1 LSGGERSTRIRA
13 VRLEMRTTI
22 VVVLVALVAA
32 PRKSSRLSQP
42 SEYQLKAAFLLNFAK
57 FTDWPESPAAPL
69 AICVFGKDPFGSAL
83 DDVLL
88 NKTVAARPVVVKR
101 LRDKA
106 EARHCQMVSICSGE
120 YEYLRGI
127 LESLR
132 GASALVVGESDG
144 FAASGGI
151 VEFTLEQNHVRFHD
165 QHRRRRASELE
176 VQPEAA
182 VTGQDRAH
190 RSQYWKGLNATAR

>member
-1 LSGGERSTRIRA
+1 MSGGERSTRIRA

-57 FTDWPESPAAPL
+57 FTDWPETSFASPEAPF

-101 LRDKA
+101 LRDQA
-106 EARHCQMVSICSGE
+106 EARLCQMVSICSGE

-151 VEFTLEQNHVRFHD
+151 VEFTLEQNHVRFTINTD
-165 QHRRRRASELE
+165 
-176 VQPEAA
+176 AA
-182 VTGQDRAH
+182 EQAGWKFRPKLLSLAKIVRTAPNTGKD
-190 RSQYWKGLNATAR
+190 